1 MRVKLAALV
10 FTVAAA
16 TSACSGDSDRRL
28 SNGPNLVLISIDTLR
43 ADRLSLYG
51 HHRPTTPFLEQFAS
65 SAVVFDTFHYS
76 GGGTLPSHM
85 SMLTGLH
92 PVTHQIT
99 PHTGRMLEPERV
111 TLAEALRSLGFRT
124 AAFVDG
130 GWMGGQFGFTQG
142 FDVYDDKGGKLAA
155 ILPKAR
161 RWLDRHHGDRFFLFL
176 HTYDVHSE
184 KNLLPYECPDDLH
197 LRFTPPG
204 RLEFDGCRGG
214 RCASELLIWIN
225 EEVRAGRKSVEG
237 VLSKTEIELMQDL
250 YDGCI
255 AYVDREIETLV
266 RHLADL
272 EVLENTVVVI
282 TSDHGEEF
290 ADHGMVLHEQTGY
303 QELARLPLVIRFPD
317 AAHAG
322 LRVPHLAAMVDLMPT
337 LLEILDIPIPD
348 QVQGR
353 SVLGS
358 VTGGQS
364 VRDDLHMYSSIRSGY
379 WNFHS
384 DRREL
389 YNLQDDPLEQINL
402 YDRRPAVTEEL
413 ERRVRSLLRE
423 DHRRFEA
430 FKNLTET
437 TAGRVI
443 LDEAQIRE
451 LRSLGYVVE

>member
-16 TSACSGDSDRRL
+16 TSACSGGSDRRL

-43 ADRLSLYG
+43 ADHLSLYG
-51 HHRPTTPFLEQFAS
+51 HRRPTTPFLERLAS
-65 SAVVFDTFHYS
+65 SAVVFDAFHYS

-92 PVTHQIT
+92 PVTHQIN
-99 PHTGRMLEPERV
+99 PHTGRVLESERI
-111 TLAEALRSLGFRT
+111 TLAESLGIQGFHT

-142 FDVYDDKGGKLAA
+142 FDVYDDKGGRLAA

-161 RWLDRHHGDRFFLFL
+161 RWLDRHHIDRFFLFL

-184 KNLLPYECPDDLH
+184 KNHLPYECPDDLH
-197 LRFTPPG
+197 LRFTPTG
-204 RLEFDGCRGG
+204 HVEFDGCRDD

-225 EEVRAGRKSVEG
+225 QEVRAGRKSVED
-237 VLSKTEIELMQDL
+237 VLSTAEIDLMRDL

-255 AYVDREIETLV
+255 SYVDRELEQFV
-266 RHLADL
+266 EHLAKL
-272 EVLENTVVVI
+272 GVLENTLLVI

-290 ADHGMVLHEQTGY
+290 ADHGLVIHEQTGY

-337 LLEILDIPIPD
+337 LLEFLDIPIPD

-358 VTGGQS
+358 VTGGRA
-364 VRDDLHMYSSIRSGY
+364 VRDDLHMYASIRSGN
-379 WNFHS
+379 WNYHS

-389 YNLQDDPLEQINL
+389 YNLDEDPLEQVNL
-402 YDRRPAVTEEL
+402 YGRQPGMVEEL

-430 FKNLTET
+430 FKNET
-437 TAGRVI
+437 GTAAGRVV